1 MQQQVLDSGS
11 CRWIDVIGPDRDEL
25 LALAREHELPR
36 MAVEDCLDPEHLP
49 KLERFGETTFLI
61 LRARD
66 HSAPEE
72 TGTIQQLTRKVAIF
86 FRDGLLITVHRTDLM
101 EIAAVRDRFGNGT
114 AKESE
119 KEKAPSHVGILLAVV
134 LATLESYEKPLEHTE
149 ETLNA
154 FEEWIFDPN
163 LVAPSMRQ
171 MHYLKRRIGLT
182 RRIVWQMGTV
192 LGKLTPTGERVDPM
206 FQEMHDAAEA
216 YTFWVDQ
223 IADEVTQLIQLHL
236 AMESNKANE
245 VMRVL
250 TIFSAFFLPLSF
262 LAGVYGMNFVH
273 MPELRFVYGYPA
285 VLVLMVAVAVAIYL
299 WCRKRGWL

>member
-1 MQQQVLDSGS
+1 
-11 CRWIDVIGPDRDEL
+11 RWIDVIGPDRDEL

-134 LATLESYEKPLEHTE
+134 LA
-149 ETLNA
+149 
-154 FEEWIFDPN
+154 
-163 LVAPSMRQ
+163 
-171 MHYLKRRIGLT
+171 
-182 RRIVWQMGTV
+182 
-192 LGKLTPTGERVDPM
+192 
-206 FQEMHDAAEA
+206 
-216 YTFWVDQ
+216 
-223 IADEVTQLIQLHL
+223 
-236 AMESNKANE
+236 
-245 VMRVL
+245 
-250 TIFSAFFLPLSF
+250 
-262 LAGVYGMNFVH
+262 
-273 MPELRFVYGYPA
+273 
-285 VLVLMVAVAVAIYL
+285 
-299 WCRKRGWL
+299 